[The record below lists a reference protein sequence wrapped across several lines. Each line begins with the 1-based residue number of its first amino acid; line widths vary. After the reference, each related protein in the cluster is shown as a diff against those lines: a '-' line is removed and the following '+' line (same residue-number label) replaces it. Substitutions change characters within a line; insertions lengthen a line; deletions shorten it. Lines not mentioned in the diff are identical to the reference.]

1 MTNFDYFT
9 QDVDTLAAAIYGAL
23 EQCESD
29 FVDKIY
35 MLTGIEID
43 RVTLSEDLRI
53 AAIKQ
58 ELLKPYVPSEEVDDG
73 SA

>member
-1 MTNFDYFT
+1 MTNFDFFT

-23 EQCESD
+23 EQNESEII
-29 FVDKIY
+29 DKIY

-43 RVTLSEDLRI
+43 RVTLSEELRI
-53 AAIKQ
+53 ASIKQ
-58 ELLKPYVPSEEVDDG
+58 YLLKPYVPAEVDDG

>member
-1 MTNFDYFT
+1 MTNFDFFT

-29 FVDKIY
+29 ILDNIY
-35 MLTGIEID
+35 KLTGIEID
-43 RVTLSEDLRI
+43 RVTLSEELRI

-58 ELLKPYVPSEEVDDG
+58 ELLKEYVPSEEVNDG

>member
-1 MTNFDYFT
+1 MTNFDFFT

-23 EQCESD
+23 DQCESD
-29 FVDKIY
+29 IIDKIY

-43 RVTLSEDLRI
+43 RVALSEDLRI

-58 ELLKPYVPSEEVDDG
+58 ELLKPYVPVEVDDG

>member
-1 MTNFDYFT
+1 MTNFDFFT

-29 FVDKIY
+29 ILDNIY
-35 MLTGIEID
+35 VLTGIEID
-43 RVTLSEDLRI
+43 RVTLSEELRI

-58 ELLKPYVPSEEVDDG
+58 ELLKPYVPAEVDDG

>member
-1 MTNFDYFT
+1 MTNFDFFT

-23 EQCESD
+23 DQCENELL
-29 FVDKIY
+29 DKIY

-58 ELLKPYVPSEEVDDG
+58 DLLKPYEPQEVDDG
-73 SA
+73 DT

>member
-1 MTNFDYFT
+1 MTNFDFFT

-23 EQCESD
+23 DQCESD
-29 FVDKIY
+29 IIDKIY

-43 RVTLSEDLRI
+43 RVALSEDIRI

>member
-1 MTNFDYFT
+1 MTNFDFFT

-23 EQCESD
+23 DQCESD
-29 FVDKIY
+29 IIDKIY

-43 RVTLSEDLRI
+43 RVALSEDLRI

-58 ELLKPYVPSEEVDDG
+58 ELLKPYKSQEVDDG